1 MKTPQ
6 LMKLRFPLAVGCLL
20 VMLGVPSQV
29 LAGTWSFTLQ
39 GAAKI
44 PQDVW
49 IAGSG
54 NNTDGWQSG
63 GSICLGH
70 LAQGF
75 ELGQHA
81 MLLTDVVEAGM
92 FGADGRPVSPGMYTF
107 PSQRFGSLDYEVA
120 EGKTFYGIV
129 DAYIVNSNI
138 EAFPVGETIRLMFTF
153 DAIFG
158 RVEQKVALWF
168 GADDGTFTPFL
179 NEGLM
184 MTNVR
189 ALRH

>member
-1 MKTPQ
+1 MKT
-6 LMKLRFPLAVGCLL
+6 KLAVAIGCLA
-20 VMLGVPSQV
+20 VMLGLQSQA
-29 LAGTWSFTLQ
+29 LASTWSFTLQ

-49 IAGSG
+49 IAGNGS
-54 NNTDGWQSG
+54 NTGGWQSG

-81 MLLTDVVEAGM
+81 MLLTDVVEAGV
-92 FGADGRPVSPGMYTF
+92 FGADGSPVSPGVYTF
-107 PSQRFGSLDYEVA
+107 PSERFGALKYEVTA
-120 EGKTFYGIV
+120 GKTFYIIV

-138 EAFPVGETIRLMFTF
+138 PGFPVGETIQLMFTF
-153 DAIFG
+153 DAISG
-158 RVEQKVALWF
+158 RVEQKVGLWF
-168 GADDGTFTPFL
+168 ADAQGKFTPFL

-189 ALRH
+189 SR